1 MMMTSISPSA
11 NFQYLQAKDDKTWS
25 GGSIVGST
33 EARINE
39 VDTDHDGQISLQEA
53 KASGGLFGQG
63 NFDLNSNSANM
74 TAIWKHIAGD
84 DGKMSK
90 EELASLFLYA
100 DSQGG
105 GKMDGVIT
113 AEESNNVMADLAKAP
128 VETDLHGVIWANAQD
143 YNLSK
148 FIADTGEQKR
158 IDAKR
163 LATLQT
169 DKTDTQGLVNQAQK
183 ATEEANGVPQQ
194 IGQPNILATLI
205 KTCLSML
212 PMLFNQGNNQQQQAV
227 LPQAQG
233 VDPALLQALA
243 QQQQALT
250 AQVPQAQGV
259 DPALL
264 QALAQRQQAL
274 TAQYPQTQV
283 PSITNPY
290 GMGAVSSSLPQYPTQ
305 ALSQSMPVLPQ
316 QYPQYPPQAM
326 NPQYPTQRAT
336 TSSWPPVTAPQQ
348 RFPQR
353 SQSFANQSSVAMPQ
367 QRFVPQ
373 QQQQQRVATHRG
385 F

>member
-143 YNLSK
+143 YNWSK

-169 DKTDTQGLVNQAQK
+169 DKTNTQGLVNQAQK
-183 ATEEANGVPQQ
+183 ATEEANG
-194 IGQPNILATLI
+194 GAQPNFMSALLQ
-205 KTCLSML
+205 ML

-233 VDPALLQALA
+233 VDPALLQQLLAQQALA
-243 QQQQALT
+243 QQQAMAT
-250 AQVPQAQGV
+250 A
-259 DPALL
+259 
-264 QALAQRQQAL
+264 
-274 TAQYPQTQV
+274 AQYPQTQV

-290 GMGAVSSSLPQYPTQ
+290 GMGAVSSLPQYPTQ
-305 ALSQSMPVLPQ
+305 AMNP
-316 QYPQYPPQAM
+316 QYPQYPTQVM
-326 NPQYPTQRAT
+326 NPQQRL
-336 TSSWPPVTAPQQ
+336 
-348 RFPQR
+348 PQR
-353 SQSFANQSSVAMPQ
+353 SQSSFANQSSVAMPQ

-373 QQQQQRVATHRG
+373 QPQQQQQQRVATNNRG

>member
-1 MMMTSISPSA
+1 MMMTSISPST
-11 NFQYLQAKDDKTWS
+11 NFQYLQVKDDKTWS

-169 DKTDTQGLVNQAQK
+169 DKTNTQGLVNQAQK
-183 ATEEANGVPQQ
+183 ATEAANGVPQQ
-194 IGQPNILATLI
+194 SAQPNILATLLQ
-205 KTCLSML
+205 TCLPML

-233 VDPALLQALA
+233 VDPALLQQQLAQQALA

-305 ALSQSMPVLPQ
+305 AMNP

-348 RFPQR
+348 RFPQ
-353 SQSFANQSSVAMPQ
+353 QP
-367 QRFVPQ
+367 
-373 QQQQQRVATHRG
+373 QQQQQRVATNNRG

>member
-169 DKTDTQGLVNQAQK
+169 DKTNTQGLVNQAQK
-183 ATEEANGVPQQ
+183 ATEEANG
-194 IGQPNILATLI
+194 GAQPNFMSALLQ
-205 KTCLSML
+205 ML

-233 VDPALLQALA
+233 VDPALLQQLLAQQALAQQQLAQQALA
-243 QQQQALT
+243 QQQQQAMMAT
-250 AQVPQAQGV
+250 QVPQAQGV

-305 ALSQSMPVLPQ
+305 AMNP

-348 RFPQR
+348 RFPQ
-353 SQSFANQSSVAMPQ
+353 QP
-367 QRFVPQ
+367 
-373 QQQQQRVATHRG
+373 QQQQQRVATNNRG

>member
-205 KTCLSML
+205 KTCLPML
-212 PMLFNQGNNQQQQAV
+212 PMLFNQGNNQQQQQAV

-233 VDPALLQALA
+233 VDPALLQQLLAQQALA
-243 QQQQALT
+243 QQQQAMAT
-250 AQVPQAQGV
+250 A
-259 DPALL
+259 
-264 QALAQRQQAL
+264 
-274 TAQYPQTQV
+274 AQYPQTQV

-290 GMGAVSSSLPQYPTQ
+290 GMGAVSSLPQYPTQ
-305 ALSQSMPVLPQ
+305 AMNP
-316 QYPQYPPQAM
+316 QYPQYPTQVM
-326 NPQYPTQRAT
+326 NPQQRL
-336 TSSWPPVTAPQQ
+336 
-348 RFPQR
+348 PQR
-353 SQSFANQSSVAMPQ
+353 SQSSFANQSSVAMPQ

-373 QQQQQRVATHRG
+373 QPQQQQQRVATNNRG

>member
-169 DKTDTQGLVNQAQK
+169 DKTNTQGLVNQAQK
-183 ATEEANGVPQQ
+183 ATEAANG
-194 IGQPNILATLI
+194 GAQPNFMSALLQ
-205 KTCLSML
+205 ML
-212 PMLFNQGNNQQQQAV
+212 PMLFNQGNNQQQQQAV

-233 VDPALLQALA
+233 VDPALLQQLLAQQALA
-243 QQQQALT
+243 QQQQAMAT
-250 AQVPQAQGV
+250 A
-259 DPALL
+259 
-264 QALAQRQQAL
+264 
-274 TAQYPQTQV
+274 AQYPQTQV

-290 GMGAVSSSLPQYPTQ
+290 GMGAVSSLPQYPTQ
-305 ALSQSMPVLPQ
+305 AMNP
-316 QYPQYPPQAM
+316 QYPQYPTQVM
-326 NPQYPTQRAT
+326 NPQQRL
-336 TSSWPPVTAPQQ
+336 
-348 RFPQR
+348 PQR
-353 SQSFANQSSVAMPQ
+353 SQSSFANQSSVAMPQ

-373 QQQQQRVATHRG
+373 QPQPQQQQQQQRVATNNRG

>member
-1 MMMTSISPSA
+1 MMMTSISPST
-11 NFQYLQAKDDKTWS
+11 NFQYLQVKDDKTWS

-169 DKTDTQGLVNQAQK
+169 DKTNTQGLVNQAQK

-194 IGQPNILATLI
+194 SAQPNILATLLQ
-205 KTCLSML
+205 TFLPML

-233 VDPALLQALA
+233 VDPALLQQLLAQQALA
-243 QQQQALT
+243 QQQQQAMMAT
-250 AQVPQAQGV
+250 QVPQAQGV

-264 QALAQRQQAL
+264 QALAKQQAL
-274 TAQYPQTQV
+274 TAQYPQ
-283 PSITNPY
+283 
-290 GMGAVSSSLPQYPTQ
+290 
-305 ALSQSMPVLPQ
+305 
-316 QYPQYPPQAM
+316 
-326 NPQYPTQRAT
+326 YPTQRA
-336 TSSWPPVTAPQQ
+336 PVTAPQQ
-348 RFPQR
+348 RLPQR
-353 SQSFANQSSVAMPQ
+353 SQSSFVNQSSVAMPQ
-367 QRFVPQ
+367 QQ
-373 QQQQQRVATHRG
+373 QPPQQQQRVATNNRG